1 MVRAIGVLQ
10 SVSPQRTSP
19 ARWQNQ
25 TDTRS
30 HLRDQQLRKYVDV
43 NAKIVLL
50 PGDGIGPEVI
60 DEARKVLERI
70 AQKFDHTFNFE
81 SHPIG
86 GNAIDDFGDP
96 LPEATLEA
104 CRGADGILLGAV
116 GGPKWDDPTAKTR
129 PEVGLLKIRKELGLF
144 ANLRPITTY
153 DFLLDSSPLR
163 REIVE
168 GTDIFFVRELTG
180 GIYFGDSKLEE
191 NADGSETASST
202 MVYSTHEIERVVR
215 VAAKAAQGRSG
226 HLTSVDKANVLEAS
240 RLWRKV
246 AERVVREEFPD
257 LKYDVVLVDAMA
269 MHLISRPSTFDVVVT
284 GNMFGDILTDEG
296 SMLPGSMGLLP
307 SASLGESGPGLYEPI
322 HGSAPDIAGTG
333 VANPLATILA
343 SAMLLR
349 HSLNLEEEAKAIE
362 AAVDAVLEAGHRT
375 KDLASQGEEP
385 LGTKAMAQKVLEALA
400 D

>member
-1 MVRAIGVLQ
+1 M
-10 SVSPQRTSP
+10 
-19 ARWQNQ
+19 
-25 TDTRS
+25 
-30 HLRDQQLRKYVDV
+30 

-50 PGDGIGPEVI
+50 PGDGIGPEVT
-60 DEARKVLERI
+60 EEGRKILVEV
-70 AQKFDHTFNFE
+70 AGKFGHKFEFE

-96 LPEATLEA
+96 LPESTLNA
-104 CRGADGILLGAV
+104 CKSADGILLGAV

-129 PEVGLLKIRKELGLF
+129 PEAGLLKIRKELGLF
-144 ANLRPITTY
+144 ANLRPITTHE
-153 DFLLDSSPLR
+153 FLLDSSPLR

-180 GIYFGDSKLEE
+180 GIYFGDSKLEQ
-191 NADGSETASST
+191 NADGSETATST

-307 SASLGESGPGLYEPI
+307 SASLGSDGPGLYEPI
-322 HGSAPDIAGTG
+322 HGSAPDIAGLG
-333 VANPLATILA
+333 IANPLATILA
-343 SAMLLR
+343 AAMLLR
-349 HSLNLEEEAKAIE
+349 HSLNLEDEAKAVE
-362 AAVDAVLEAGHRT
+362 AAVDAVLSAGHRT
-375 KDLASQGEEP
+375 KDLAKDGEVS
-385 LGTKAMAQKVLEALA
+385 LGTVEMGQKVIEALTN
-400 D
+400 